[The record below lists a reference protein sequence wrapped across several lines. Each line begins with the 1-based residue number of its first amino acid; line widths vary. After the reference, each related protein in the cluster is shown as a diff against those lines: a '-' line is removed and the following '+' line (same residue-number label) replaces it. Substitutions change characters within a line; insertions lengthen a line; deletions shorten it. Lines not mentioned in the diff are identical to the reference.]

1 MGQGVKTTMVVKFP
15 DVEVKA
21 QLIAILLDSATLGKG
36 EDDCDH
42 RERCEGRLMWTQ
54 GSREADQV
62 LV

>member
-1 MGQGVKTTMVVKFP
+1 MVVKFP